1 MQQISAEQMLKMFKK
16 HARIAGS
23 QLQVEK
29 KKTYQAMA
37 AELERLM
44 QENAELRAENA
55 RAARF
60 AASKINLG
68 VKK

>member
-16 HARIAGS
+16 YARLAGS

-37 AELERLM
+37 AELERLIR
-44 QENAELRAENA
+44 ENAELRAENV
-55 RAARF
+55 RIRQGNQIKDQ
-60 AASKINLG
+60 S
-68 VKK
+68 

>member
-1 MQQISAEQMLKMFKK
+1 MQHISAEQMLKMFKK
-16 HARIAGS
+16 HVRLAGS

-44 QENAELRAENA
+44 RENAELRAENA
-55 RAARF
+55 RIRQGNQI
-60 AASKINLG
+60 KEQP
-68 VKK
+68 

>member
-55 RAARF
+55 CIRQGTKSR
-60 AASKINLG
+60 SNKGN
-68 VKK
+68 